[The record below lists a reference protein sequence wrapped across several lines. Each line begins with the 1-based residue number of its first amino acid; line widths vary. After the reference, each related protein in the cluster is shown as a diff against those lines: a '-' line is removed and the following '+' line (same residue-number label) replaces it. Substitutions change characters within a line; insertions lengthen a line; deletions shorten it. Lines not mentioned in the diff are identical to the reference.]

1 MRNFLKKRCRSDKM
15 SREKYLTARALRIF
29 HIDICAIYQIERE
42 KHVML
47 IRKNYVFESTVLSM
61 WTQMVQSL
69 YIHCEISDRVILLSY
84 IWIFILEM
92 ENFVR
97 KE

>member
-42 KHVML
+42 KRVML
-47 IRKNYVFESTVLSM
+47 IRKTAFSSRFVDVNANGTKS
-61 WTQMVQSL
+61 
-69 YIHCEISDRVILLSY
+69 IHTLRNV
-84 IWIFILEM
+84 
-92 ENFVR
+92 
-97 KE
+97 